1 MKKETVIFQVIFFL
15 LNLIAIVLISACT
28 APTLS
33 KFEVQRPS
41 IITMPRELKKVYIR
55 EDLITANN
63 DKLGIKSQLLQEL
76 ARLLNNM
83 GRFKVSVVKSLD
95 EKQFDAEKE
104 SVAVIQGEVISG
116 GEVDRGQFTDV
127 ATCTGGIGGRIS
139 SAAAAAINK
148 EAVTLDNWRGYVCRR
163 GALASDVTEIA
174 LSSAFAMAGL
184 GETLP
189 PKNQVVRIY
198 KYKNLSLFAQ
208 SNFSFTIIGLERE
221 TLTIRADSANFGRSI
236 IEKGSYRNI
245 KESHLISLTL
255 GSLISSIRIPIF
267 PIPSRELAVAKKSN
281 PGQFFYNNKPLPI
294 PNIQDLP
301 KKEKNQLIKQLVNKT
316 LISFIR
322 TISPYKVK
330 VNAEIATGGEA
341 ETVNFFKEGKTD
353 KIRELIEGIPED
365 ERESEDW
372 YNLGLAYEAS
382 ALSPEDY
389 EDARRFYITAL
400 EKKPGTK
407 FYAQGVGRT
416 RSYLTETRT
425 LAKQIQK

>member
-15 LNLIAIVLISACT
+15 LNLSAIVLISACT
-28 APTLS
+28 TPTLS
-33 KFEVQRPS
+33 QFEVQRPS
-41 IITMPRELKKVYIR
+41 IITVPRELKKVYIR

-267 PIPSRELAVAKKSN
+267 PIPSRELAVAKNSN

-389 EDARRFYITAL
+389 EDARRFYIYAL

-407 FYAQGVGRT
+407 IYAQGVGRT
-416 RSYLTETRT
+416 RSYLAETRK
-425 LAKQIQK
+425 LAEQLQN